1 MGVGIV
7 IVVAV
12 IVVIALFCIHLSNN
26 IVRLSNRCDNAWDQI
41 NAQLKRRADLIPN
54 LVETVKGY
62 ASHESDTLEAV
73 IAARNGVVKA
83 TTPDEVMASNNVL
96 TGALRQLFAVSES
109 YPELKANANFQQLQN
124 QLEETENK
132 IVYARQSFND
142 CVLMFNNAIQ
152 TFPGSLF
159 AGGRAP
165 KKGFE
170 ISDADTQAP
179 QVKF

>member
-7 IVVAV
+7 IVVA
-12 IVVIALFCIHLSNN
+12 IVVLIALFGIHLSNN

-62 ASHESDTLEAV
+62 ASHESGTLQAV
-73 IAARNGVVKA
+73 IAARNGVTSA
-83 TTPDEVMASNNVL
+83 TTPEEAMAANNQL
-96 TGALRQLFAVSES
+96 TGALRQLFALSES
-109 YPELKANANFQQLQN
+109 YPELKANTNFQQLQN

-132 IVYARQSFND
+132 IVYARQSYND

-159 AGGRAP
+159 AGGRSP

-170 ISDADTQAP
+170 TSEADAQAP

>member
-1 MGVGIV
+1 MGVIIAIV
-7 IVVAV
+7 AIVVV
-12 IVVIALFCIHLSNN
+12 ITLFCIHLSNN
-26 IVRLSNRCDNAWDQI
+26 IVRLSNRCDNGWDQC

-62 ASHESDTLEAV
+62 ASHESGTLQAV
-73 IAARNGVVKA
+73 IAARNGVTSA
-83 TTPDEVMASNNVL
+83 TTPEDAMAANNQL
-96 TGALRQLFAVSES
+96 TGALRQLFALSES
-109 YPELKANANFQQLQN
+109 YPELKANTNFQQLQN

-132 IVYARQSFND
+132 IVYARQSYND

-159 AGGRAP
+159 ASGRSP

-170 ISDADTQAP
+170 ISDADAQAP